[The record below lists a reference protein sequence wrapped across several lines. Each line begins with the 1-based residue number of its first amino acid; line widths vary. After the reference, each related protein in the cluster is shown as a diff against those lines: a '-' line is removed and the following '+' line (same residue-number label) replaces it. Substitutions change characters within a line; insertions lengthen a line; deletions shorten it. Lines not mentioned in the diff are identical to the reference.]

1 MKACTICSETKPLDA
16 FPVVRKNKSGR
27 GGWCKVCCSAKSQAY
42 YWANRDKC
50 REYQRKRRAN
60 DPHFAAKSDARVKAW
75 KADNPERYAAWR
87 ARRAEH
93 LSASFREW
101 RLANPDKM
109 NAKKAARRA
118 RIAKATLPGPS
129 KQSFEAIYERA
140 RLLTEVTG
148 AEHHV
153 DHVVPLKGKTVCG
166 LHVPWNLQC
175 LPAVE
180 NHRKKNRF

>member
-1 MKACTICSETKPLDA
+1 MKPCTVCSEVKPLED
-16 FPVVRKNKSGR
+16 FPIARKIKSGR
-27 GGWCKVCCSAKSQAY
+27 DGTCKVCCAAKQRAY
-42 YWANRDKC
+42 YRANRQKVLAYHK
-50 REYQRKRRAN
+50 EYRAR
-60 DPHFAAKSDARVKAW
+60 DPAAADARVKAW

-93 LSASFREW
+93 LSTSFREW

-109 NAKKAARRA
+109 KAKRAARRA

-140 RLLTEVTG
+140 RLLSEVTG
-148 AEHHV
+148 VEHHV

-180 NHRKKNRF
+180 NHQKKNRF